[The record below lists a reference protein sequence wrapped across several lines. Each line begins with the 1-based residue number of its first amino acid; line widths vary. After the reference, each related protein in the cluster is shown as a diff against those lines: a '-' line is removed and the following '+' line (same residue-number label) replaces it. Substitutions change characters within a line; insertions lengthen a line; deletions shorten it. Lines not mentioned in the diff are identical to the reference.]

1 MNVINDIARLAL
13 SLEGTVTGEHGIG
26 MKLRDALEE
35 EVGSEGVE
43 VMRGIKR
50 ALDPRGILNPGKVF
64 KLEGEGGESK
74 L

>member
-1 MNVINDIARLAL
+1 
-13 SLEGTVTGEHGIG
+13 

-50 ALDPRGILNPGKVF
+50 SLDPRGILNPDKVF
-64 KLEGEGGESK
+64 RLEGGESK